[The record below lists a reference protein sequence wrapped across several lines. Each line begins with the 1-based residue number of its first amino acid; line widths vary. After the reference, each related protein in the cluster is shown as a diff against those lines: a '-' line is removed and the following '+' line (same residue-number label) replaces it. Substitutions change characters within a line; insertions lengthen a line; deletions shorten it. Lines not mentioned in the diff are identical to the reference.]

1 MGKEVRNYEFKVN
14 NAQVY
19 FNDKGEVKYKG
30 KGDGKKALKQL
41 QPLFDAIAK
50 ADTSYKSN
58 DKKVDSAKEK
68 DLMDKLHKLLMADGK
83 VDADELKLG
92 DEFTKSGLS
101 AEAFINKKLEEA
113 NPPKK
118 ENPVSEEPV
127 DTVVKERTWVD
138 DAREGKLDQPEQ
150 VEPETVQEE
159 PVKQEAPARPDPRV
173 SANAYNQTIQNQKI
187 RIQDK
192 REELEAEFTNE
203 QTVTEGTTLYKLAVD
218 ALKAEGVEK
227 PNAKQINERIAEI
240 ALINNI
246 DNVNNVR
253 VGTTLKVGRGSVPD
267 AGASERVENPT
278 APAGG
283 AAASSVPA
291 TVAPSSIEIYEFNE
305 ETLTEAGYTAEEKTV
320 EAEGEEEGFE
330 YKEWSKEESAK
341 KMFTTEIDGVTL
353 TSESLEELKQLRAG
367 YKAEYAKIKGN
378 TEGEDEAAEAK
389 AARQAQNLESMKKL
403 IELSGGNLDDIKN
416 VIELLHCADN
426 VNLESEEVQAFVQDL
441 IRTKNVEVLTALLTQ
456 EDGENRVF
464 SPDLLGNNK
473 ASAET
478 LASLY
483 KEIRAKENAGEKLT
497 DEEIALKDFFNNTV
511 RQDDASGLYTVEADE
526 ENGIIA
532 KEMRVSGILGEPYYK
547 ATVGEL
553 VLSACD
559 PAILDEFAK
568 EFTAADT
575 DEKKTALFAK
585 YANTDDK
592 LFAQTLAFYADQL
605 KASKD
610 DVLAL
615 VAKNDMYVLKELRYT
630 PADTVTD
637 ADLEGYE
644 SEEKVD
650 GEGDAAFNYTQY
662 TKTEGDVTTTVY
674 VATVGDV
681 KIKADSV
688 EALKTA
694 VAEYKEFNNTV
705 AERVET
711 LYTEAAGDPA
721 NMLYLEQAFA
731 KIDATDKSDADKQKL
746 KDKILETYFEVT
758 ETTEG
763 EGEDAVTTKHYTFKP
778 SRRPTYEEVY
788 QLYQNTGE
796 TVNDFDQAIANA
808 VTLDDMGPGQWA
820 AAIECAAVSRE
831 HYAELVADM
840 DAEAILDFVKN
851 KMQKLKDC
859 NIPYDAII
867 AKFPENLA
875 EQTELVK
882 ELLTNVSND
891 SVMDDANRV
900 KLISAII
907 DGEGN
912 LKLPEGVTN
921 TNVISALP
929 SNCSADAAKTCFDK
943 VLATLGKDNIDDIKL
958 LAERVTD
965 ATSQSAIKTKL
976 TEIVNANKANPDVVL
991 KVMDL
996 GIDAIPDM
1004 ATFVSL
1010 EFTNEAWKSEHKVK
1024 VFEKIFNGG
1033 ILFSQQAEF
1042 LEKAVQSG
1050 LAVDKGNK
1058 IYQVNG
1064 TNYGYDTW
1072 WGSGNG
1078 DARTSSLC
1086 KISLNGL
1093 DKVDQFFTSPSSG
1106 SPNITELLRGTEGDY
1121 KNYLNKDNIVTILKA
1136 AYNGQKTGIMEQM
1149 AGIKTGIFGGDSG
1162 TKPGQALMNR
1172 VPKAVM
1178 RKALE
1183 AGLGDSEEYK
1193 ALANYFGATGTPNY
1207 NQDGTIAADDA
1218 YKFTQ
1223 NDDPKGEYTVEQA
1236 KALDTLI
1243 HKLVAEIVR
1252 TGHAV

>member
-19 FNDKGEVKYKG
+19 FNEKGEIKYKG

-41 QPLFDAIAK
+41 KPLFDAIAK

-58 DKKVDSAKEK
+58 DKRVDSAKEK
-68 DLMDKLHKLLMADGK
+68 DLMDKLHKLLMADGT

-101 AEAFINKKLEEA
+101 AEEFINKKLEEA
-113 NPPKK
+113 NPTKK
-118 ENPVSEEPV
+118 EEVVPAAAAATEE
-127 DTVVKERTWVD
+127 VVVAPAKEEV
-138 DAREGKLDQPEQ
+138 GQPQEVI
-150 VEPETVQEE
+150 VEPEKKDE
-159 PVKQEAPARPDPRV
+159 PVQPETPTRPDPRV

-192 REELEAEFTNE
+192 REELEAAFTNE
-203 QTVTEGTTLYKLAVD
+203 QTVTNGTTLYKLAVD

-227 PNAKQINERIAEI
+227 PSAKQINDRIAEI

-278 APAGG
+278 APTGG

-291 TVAPSSIEIYEFNE
+291 TVAPSSIEVTEKTAE
-305 ETLTEAGYTAEEKTV
+305 ETLEELEYTAAEKSV
-320 EAEGEEEGFE
+320 KAEGEEEGFT
-330 YKEWSKEESAK
+330 YKEWTKEGSAT
-341 KMFTTEIDGVTL
+341 MFTTDVDGVIL
-353 TSESLEELKQLRAG
+353 AAESLDKLKQLRAD
-367 YKAEYAKIKGN
+367 YKAEYAKIKGKPAD
-378 TEGEDEAAEAK
+378 GEEADDAK
-389 AARQAQNLESMKKL
+389 ATRQAQNLESMKKL
-403 IELSGGNLDDIKN
+403 IELSGGNLDVVKD
-416 VIELLHCADN
+416 VIDMLRDDGK
-426 VNLESEEVQAFVQDL
+426 VNLESDEVQAFVQDL

-464 SPDLLGNNK
+464 APDLLGNNK

-497 DEEIALKDFFNNTV
+497 DEEIALKNFFNNTV
-511 RQDDASGLYTVEADE
+511 QKDDASALYTVEADE

-532 KEMRVSGILGEPYYK
+532 KEMRVSGILGEPYYV

-553 VLSACD
+553 VLKACD

-637 ADLEGYE
+637 ADLEGYK

-650 GEGDAAFNYTQY
+650 GEGDAAFNYIQY

-694 VAEYKEFNNTV
+694 VAEYNEFNNTL

-711 LYTEAAGDPA
+711 IYTEAAGDPA
-721 NMLYLEQAFA
+721 NMCYLEDAFA
-731 KIDATDKSDADKQKL
+731 RIDATDKSDEDKQKL
-746 KDKILETYFEVT
+746 KDKILESYFEVT

-763 EGEDAVTTKHYTFKP
+763 EGEEAVTTKHYTFKP
-778 SRRPTYEEVY
+778 SRRPTYEEMDGFCKAV
-788 QLYQNTGE
+788 E
-796 TVNDFDQAIANA
+796 SNDMCKA
-808 VTLDDMGPGQWA
+808 VAATINIEDMGAGQWSA
-820 AAIECAAVSRE
+820 AFENWYGGCIDGVARE
-831 HYAELVADM
+831 RYTELVADM

-851 KMQKLKDC
+851 KMQKLKDR

-875 EQTELVK
+875 EQTELVA
-882 ELLTNVSND
+882 ELLNN
-891 SVMDDANRV
+891 
-900 KLISAII
+900 IS
-907 DGEGN
+907 D
-912 LKLPEGVTN
+912 KS
-921 TNVISALP
+921 VISFENRDKLAALAIDSENNWVANNMDKMIALLP
-929 SNCSADAAKTCFDK
+929 NEADAVTEGDVTTPKVEFTDNMKKVFDK
-943 VLATLGKDNIDDIKL
+943 I
-958 LAERVTD
+958 
-965 ATSQSAIKTKL
+965 L
-976 TEIVNANKANPDVVL
+976 TEINNLSVDQLLTLNSKVKNNELKTKISNAIVQRVQSEGANGTFL
-991 KVMDL
+991 KEVMD
-996 GIDAIPDM
+996 
-1004 ATFVSL
+1004 
-1010 EFTNEAWKSEHKVK
+1010 
-1024 VFEKIFNGG
+1024 
-1033 ILFSQQAEF
+1033 
-1042 LEKAVQSG
+1042 SG
-1050 LAVDKGNK
+1050 LYDNSIAKNLVNTINISNIPESQRASLFKYYVKMNYTPDDTINKLIENGWLAKDEANSVDGLEVYKSNATNQSVIKVVNSEDPSHNYLGAVS
-1058 IYQVNG
+1058 V
-1064 TNYGYDTW
+1064 
-1072 WGSGNG
+1072 
-1078 DARTSSLC
+1078 
-1086 KISLNGL
+1086 NGL
-1093 DKVDQFFTSPSSG
+1093 DSG
-1106 SPNITELLRGTEGDY
+1106 RQMYKELDGMGSGKIADLL
-1121 KNYLNKDNIVTILKA
+1121 KNNVNKDNVVGIIKA
-1136 AYNGQKTGIMEQM
+1136 FASKSPNEHLMQYIANESHDYSQGIC
-1149 AGIKTGIFGGDSG
+1149 S
-1162 TKPGQALMNR
+1162 R
-1172 VPKAVM
+1172 VPKALM
-1178 RKALE
+1178 RKAAELR
-1183 AGLGDSEEYK
+1183 LTNSDEYK
-1193 ALANYFGATGTPNY
+1193 ALVEYFGAEGSVKYDENGNIVEGDTF
-1207 NQDGTIAADDA
+1207 
-1218 YKFTQ
+1218 KFTK
-1223 NDDPKGEYTVEQA
+1223 NESNEKCFTEEEA
-1236 KALDTLI
+1236 KKLDQMLMALANKILNVGI
-1243 HKLVAEIVR
+1243 
-1252 TGHAV
+1252 

>member
-1 MGKEVRNYEFKVN
+1 MGKEVRNYEFKFN
-14 NAQVY
+14 DAQVY
-19 FNDKGEVKYKG
+19 INDQGKVKY
-30 KGDGKKALKQL
+30 DGKKGDKKELEKLK
-41 QPLFDAIAK
+41 PLFDAIAK
-50 ADTSYKSN
+50 ADTSYKSD
-58 DKKVDSAKEK
+58 DKKVDSPKEK

-83 VDADELKLG
+83 VDANELKLG

-150 VEPETVQEE
+150 VVSEPVQEE
-159 PVKQEAPARPDPRV
+159 PAKQEVPARPDPRV

-192 REELEAEFTNE
+192 REELEAAFTNE
-203 QTVTEGTTLYKLAVD
+203 QTITRGTTLYKLAVD

-227 PNAKQINERIAEI
+227 PNAKQINDRIAEI

-278 APAGG
+278 APTGG

-320 EAEGEEEGFE
+320 EAEGEEEGFD
-330 YKEWSKEESAK
+330 YKEWSKEESAN

-353 TSESLEELKQLRAG
+353 TAESLEELKQLRAD
-367 YKAEYAKIKGN
+367 YKAEDAKIKGKPAD
-378 TEGEDEAAEAK
+378 GEEAEDVK

-403 IELSGGNLDDIKN
+403 IELSGGNLDVVKD
-416 VIELLHCADN
+416 VIDMLRGDGN
-426 VNLESEEVQAFVQDL
+426 VNLESEEVQAFVQEL
-441 IRTKNVEVLTALLTQ
+441 IKTKNVEVLTALLTQ

-511 RQDDASGLYTVEADE
+511 QKDDASALYTVEADE

-532 KEMRVSGILGEPYYK
+532 KEMRVSGILGEPYYG
-547 ATVGEL
+547 ATLEGL
-553 VLSACD
+553 GAIYACD
-559 PAILDEFAK
+559 PTILDEFAK
-568 EFTAADT
+568 EFEAADT
-575 DEKKTALFAK
+575 DDKKTNLFAR

-592 LFAQTLAFYADQL
+592 VFASTLAEYANVL
-605 KASKD
+605 KASKE
-610 DVLAL
+610 DVEAL
-615 VAKNDMYVLKELRYT
+615 VAKNDMYVLSDLQYS

-721 NMLYLEQAFA
+721 NMRYLKQAFA
-731 KIDATDKSDADKQKL
+731 KIDATDKSAEEKQEL

-763 EGEDAVTTKHYTFKP
+763 EGEDTVTTKHYTFKP
-778 SRRPTYEEVY
+778 SRRPTYEEMNGFCKAV
-788 QLYQNTGE
+788 E
-796 TVNDFDQAIANA
+796 SNDMCKA
-808 VTLDDMGPGQWA
+808 VAATINIEDMGAGQWSA
-820 AAIECAAVSRE
+820 AFENWYGGCIDGVARE
-831 HYAELVADM
+831 RYTELVTDM

-851 KMQKLKDC
+851 KMQKLKDR
-859 NIPYDAII
+859 NVPYDAII

-875 EQTELVK
+875 EQTELVA
-882 ELLTNVSND
+882 ELLNN
-891 SVMDDANRV
+891 
-900 KLISAII
+900 IS
-907 DGEGN
+907 D
-912 LKLPEGVTN
+912 KS
-921 TNVISALP
+921 VISFENRDKLAALAIDSENNWVANNMDKMIALLP
-929 SNCSADAAKTCFDK
+929 NEADAVTEGDVTTPKVEFTDNMKKVFDK
-943 VLATLGKDNIDDIKL
+943 I
-958 LAERVTD
+958 
-965 ATSQSAIKTKL
+965 L
-976 TEIVNANKANPDVVL
+976 TEINNLSVEQLLTLNSKVKNNELKTKISNAIVQRVQREGANGTFL
-991 KVMDL
+991 KEVMD
-996 GIDAIPDM
+996 
-1004 ATFVSL
+1004 
-1010 EFTNEAWKSEHKVK
+1010 
-1024 VFEKIFNGG
+1024 
-1033 ILFSQQAEF
+1033 
-1042 LEKAVQSG
+1042 SG
-1050 LAVDKGNK
+1050 LYDNSIAKNLVNTINISNIPESQRASLFKYYVEMNYTPDDTINKLIENGWLAKDEANSVDGLEVYKSNATNQSVIKVVNSEDPSHNYIGAVSVDGLSTGRQMYKELDG
-1058 IYQVNG
+1058 I
-1064 TNYGYDTW
+1064 
-1072 WGSGNG
+1072 GSG
-1078 DARTSSLC
+1078 
-1086 KISLNGL
+1086 KIA
-1093 DKVDQFFTSPSSG
+1093 D
-1106 SPNITELLRGTEGDY
+1106 LL
-1121 KNYLNKDNIVTILKA
+1121 KNNVNKDNVVGIIKA
-1136 AYNGQKTGIMEQM
+1136 FASKSPNEHLMQYIANESHDYSQGIC
-1149 AGIKTGIFGGDSG
+1149 S
-1162 TKPGQALMNR
+1162 R
-1172 VPKAVM
+1172 VPKSLM
-1178 RKALE
+1178 RKAAELH
-1183 AGLGDSEEYK
+1183 LTDSDEYK
-1193 ALANYFGATGTPNY
+1193 ALVEYFGAEGSAKYDENGNIVEGDTF
-1207 NQDGTIAADDA
+1207 
-1218 YKFTQ
+1218 KFTKNES
-1223 NDDPKGEYTVEQA
+1223 NDKCFTEEEA
-1236 KALDTLI
+1236 KKLDQMLMALANKILEVGI
-1243 HKLVAEIVR
+1243 
-1252 TGHAV
+1252 